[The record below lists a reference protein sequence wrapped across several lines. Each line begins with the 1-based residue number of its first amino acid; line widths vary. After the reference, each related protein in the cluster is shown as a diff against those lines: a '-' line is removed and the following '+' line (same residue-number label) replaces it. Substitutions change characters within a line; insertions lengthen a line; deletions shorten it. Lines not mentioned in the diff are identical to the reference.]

1 MAHLSLTENILA
13 IVTAAGGVS
22 GLTAML
28 TLRLKQREAKE
39 TATKYMVDTA
49 KSLTETSLSLLEPV
63 RAGLVV
69 AEGKVGMLQAQV
81 KNLESIIDGLTE
93 SLEAVT
99 ARSNAERDQLQ
110 HQLDA
115 VNAEREKLA
124 SELELRVAEL
134 EALRQQAQGA
144 DAA

>member
-1 MAHLSLTENILA
+1 MARLSLTENLLA
-13 IVTAAGGVS
+13 TVTAGGGIG
-22 GLTAML
+22 GLAALL
-28 TLRLKQREAKE
+28 TYRIKQREAKE

-81 KNLESIIDGLTE
+81 RNLESIIDGLTE
-93 SLEAVT
+93 SLETVT

-110 HQLDA
+110 QQLDA
-115 VNAEREKLA
+115 VNAERQKLA
-124 SELELRVAEL
+124 AELEVRVAEL
-134 EALRQQAQGA
+134 DALRQQAQSAGA
-144 DAA
+144 A